1 MMEIDLQ
8 GWLTSVLASWGLVSV
23 ADALAHGVMLALLV
37 AAAFLADAVCR
48 CFLLK
53 AVAHLVKRTK
63 ATWDDVVFDHKVMV
77 RLSRMVVPV
86 VIYCF
91 VPVVFAD
98 TNGSTVDFV
107 RRISFVFIV
116 LAFLAFVHAFLRAV
130 YSVYSDKEAF
140 RDRPLKSL
148 LQTLQVVAWFVGG
161 IIILSEL
168 IDKDPVSLLAGLG
181 ASAAVLMLIFKDTI
195 MGFVSGVQLSA
206 NDMLKVGDWI
216 KVPKYDADGVV
227 TEVTLNTVKV
237 RNWEIQ

>member
-1 MMEIDLQ
+1 MVDKRAGFVGIGVGSRCL
-8 GWLTSVLASWGLVSV
+8 GARCHVGLI
-23 ADALAHGVMLALLV
+23 GRCG
-37 AAAFLADAVCR
+37 FLADAVCR

-116 LAFLAFVHAFLRAV
+116 LAFLAFVHAF
-130 YSVYSDKEAF
+130 
-140 RDRPLKSL
+140 
-148 LQTLQVVAWFVGG
+148 
-161 IIILSEL
+161 
-168 IDKDPVSLLAGLG
+168 
-181 ASAAVLMLIFKDTI
+181 
-195 MGFVSGVQLSA
+195 
-206 NDMLKVGDWI
+206 
-216 KVPKYDADGVV
+216 
-227 TEVTLNTVKV
+227 
-237 RNWEIQ
+237 

>member
-148 LQTLQVVAWFVGG
+148 
-161 IIILSEL
+161 
-168 IDKDPVSLLAGLG
+168 
-181 ASAAVLMLIFKDTI
+181 
-195 MGFVSGVQLSA
+195 
-206 NDMLKVGDWI
+206 
-216 KVPKYDADGVV
+216 
-227 TEVTLNTVKV
+227 
-237 RNWEIQ
+237 